1 MDLMTD
7 TVNGCE
13 AKVIGEGLYIPSL
26 KAGVFRPSPLPSWI
40 KNSALSL
47 IFLSLLLSAAS
58 CTAQENQ
65 TSSNESEVFWLNA
78 TNNNWQEESEFSDDY
93 YDFYS
98 YYEESPPAE
107 PISLAL
113 PTADLSGDSAHDFL
127 ILKIADDHETNA
139 FTTEISAMSG
149 SDGATLWQKE
159 YPGGL
164 AIAYPVGDLNGD
176 GLGDVVIDV
185 IIAGMDFIPSSG
197 VSALHGCN
205 GTDIWSRPQLL
216 AATIAYPTK
225 DLTGDNATDIIV
237 HLFGIDSL
245 NSSLVTKI
253 SSVDGCSGTELDSR
267 VFPGAIAAEYPA
279 GNLTSDQVQDSITAV
294 YRIDEASPENFTS
307 TISAA
312 NGSNREELWN
322 ASFKDSLAIAV
333 PVSDISGDGLDD
345 LLVYMMSNN
354 TTITFEMAALQGTDG
369 QMLWRRSSGESL
381 AIAFAGPDLTG
392 EGTRDLI
399 VYRLSESGES
409 ETDAVKGDDGR
420 ILWSKPSTIFMPQ

>member
-1 MDLMTD
+1 
-7 TVNGCE
+7 
-13 AKVIGEGLYIPSL
+13 VIGGIT
-26 KAGVFRPSPLPSWI
+26 I
-40 KNSALSL
+40 KKTALSL

-65 TSSNESEVFWLNA
+65 TLSNESEVLWLNIPG
-78 TNNNWQEESEFSDDY
+78 NNGQGESEFADDY

-98 YYEESPPAE
+98 YYEETPSAE
-107 PISLAL
+107 PISLAF
-113 PTADLSGDSAHDFL
+113 PIDDLNGDSAHDFL
-127 ILKIADDHETNA
+127 ILKIANDPETNA
-139 FTTEISAMSG
+139 FTTEISAMGG
-149 SDGATLWQKE
+149 SDGVTLWQKE
-159 YPGGL
+159 YPDGL
-164 AIAYPVGDLNGD
+164 AIAYPAGDLNGD

-185 IIAGMDFIPSSG
+185 IIAGMDFIPYSE
-197 VSALHGCN
+197 VAALHGCN
-205 GTDIWSRPQLL
+205 GTEIWSSPQRL
-216 AATIAYPTK
+216 AVTVAYPTK
-225 DLTGDNATDIIV
+225 DLTGDNATDLVV

-267 VFPGAIAAEYPA
+267 VFPGAVAAEYPA
-279 GNLTSDQVQDSITAV
+279 GNLTADQVQDSIISE

-307 TISAA
+307 IIAA
-312 NGSNREELWN
+312 TDGSNGEELWN
-322 ASFKDSLAIAV
+322 ASFKDSLAVAV
-333 PVSDISGDGLDD
+333 PVQDISGDGLDD

-399 VYRLSESGES
+399 VYRLNESGES
-409 ETDAVKGDDGR
+409 ETEAVKGDDGR
-420 ILWSKPSTIFMPQ
+420 LLWTKPSTIFVPQ

>member
-1 MDLMTD
+1 M
-7 TVNGCE
+7 
-13 AKVIGEGLYIPSL
+13 IGGIT
-26 KAGVFRPSPLPSWI
+26 I
-40 KNSALSL
+40 KKTALSL
-47 IFLSLLLSAAS
+47 IFLSLLLAAAS
-58 CTAQENQ
+58 CTAQEENQ
-65 TSSNESEVFWLNA
+65 TLSNDSTTFWLNA
-78 TNNNWQEESEFSDDY
+78 TNNSWQGESEFADDY

-98 YYEESPPAE
+98 YYEEAPPAE
-107 PISLAL
+107 PISLAF
-113 PTADLSGDSAHDFL
+113 PTADLNGDSAHDFL

-149 SDGATLWQKE
+149 PDGATLWQKE
-159 YPGGL
+159 YHGGL

-185 IIAGMDFIPSSG
+185 IIAGLDFIPYSE
-197 VSALHGCN
+197 VAALHGCN
-205 GTDIWSRPQLL
+205 GTEIWSRPQLL
-216 AATIAYPTK
+216 AATVAYPTK
-225 DLTGDNATDIIV
+225 DLTGDNATDLVV

-267 VFPGAIAAEYPA
+267 VFPGAVAAEYPV

-294 YRIDEASPENFTS
+294 YKIDEASPENITS
-307 TISAA
+307 IISATD
-312 NGSNREELWN
+312 GSNREELWN

-333 PVSDISGDGLDD
+333 PVQDISGDGLDD

-354 TTITFEMAALQGTDG
+354 TTITFEMAAIQGTDG

-409 ETDAVKGDDGR
+409 ETEAVKGDDGR
-420 ILWSKPSTIFMPQ
+420 LLWSKPSTIFVPQ

>member
-1 MDLMTD
+1 MNVPD
-7 TVNGCE
+7 NG
-13 AKVIGEGLYIPSL
+13 
-26 KAGVFRPSPLPSWI
+26 
-40 KNSALSL
+40 
-47 IFLSLLLSAAS
+47 
-58 CTAQENQ
+58 
-65 TSSNESEVFWLNA
+65 
-78 TNNNWQEESEFSDDY
+78 QEESEFADDY

-98 YYEESPPAE
+98 YYEETPSAE
-107 PISLAL
+107 PISLAF
-113 PTADLSGDSAHDFL
+113 PTDDLNGDSAHDFL
-127 ILKIADDHETNA
+127 ILKIANDPETNA

-149 SDGATLWQKE
+149 SDGVTLWQKE
-159 YPGGL
+159 YPDGL
-164 AIAYPVGDLNGD
+164 AIAYPVGDLSGD

-197 VSALHGCN
+197 VAALYGCN
-205 GTDIWSRPQLL
+205 GTEIWSRPQLL
-216 AATIAYPTK
+216 AATVAYPTK
-225 DLTGDNATDIIV
+225 DLTGDNATDLVV

-253 SSVDGCSGTELDSR
+253 SSVDSCSGTELNSR
-267 VFPGAIAAEYPA
+267 VFPGAVAAEYPA
-279 GNLTSDQVQDSITAV
+279 GNLTSDQVQDSITAE

-307 TISAA
+307 IIAA
-312 NGSNREELWN
+312 TDGADRDELWN
-322 ASFKDSLAIAV
+322 SSFKDSLAIAV

-409 ETDAVKGDDGR
+409 ETEAVKGDDGR
-420 ILWSKPSTIFMPQ
+420 LLWTKPSTIFVPQ